1 MRRNKYDIKVY
12 TRYYMRLVILFFI
25 FFIIMLIS
33 TIKLYVIEKKA
44 IDISILLSI
53 FFIIAFGGIA
63 LYLYSAFASTLY
75 VYGENI
81 VIKKWYGLRKKYNVQ
96 DINKVIFEKSE
107 GKIVSI
113 QIISDITNDKY
124 FDVKENFNVL
134 KKYLLNNVDEEKIT
148 CYILETKE
156 KVEI

>member
-33 TIKLYVIEKKA
+33 TINLYVIEKKT

-63 LYLYSAFASTLY
+63 LYLYSAFASKLY

-81 VIKKWYGLRKKYNVQ
+81 VIKKWYGLRKKYSVQ

-124 FDVKENFNVL
+124 FDVKENFNEL
-134 KKYLLNNVDEEKIT
+134 KKYLLMNVDKEKLV
-148 CYILETKE
+148 CYILGTKE
-156 KVEI
+156 EVEI